1 MLINIIY
8 VAYKGVYMIKR
19 LIFDVD
25 NTLIDWEDDYW
36 DSLELVFR
44 DLGIQSNEN
53 LKNTIITAID
63 NYEKSNIYYSKQ
75 KMLQC
80 INDKLEE
87 KLPYDFIELC
97 LKYFEKCISKNVDK
111 EIINTLEYL
120 SNKYEIV
127 VLTNWFK
134 EEQVE
139 RLKNAGMLKYIKE
152 VYAPETFKTKPHP
165 ESYITAIDEHNPDE
179 CIMIGDNIITDI
191 NGALNAGLKAIYY
204 DKTAKEEKKDN
215 GKYITINK
223 ISKLMDIL

>member
-1 MLINIIY
+1 
-8 VAYKGVYMIKR
+8 MIKR

-25 NTLIDWEDDYW
+25 NTLIDWEDEYW
-36 DSLELVFR
+36 DVLELVFNE
-44 DLGIQSNEN
+44 LGIKSNEQLRN
-53 LKNTIITAID
+53 AIITSIN
-63 NYEKSNIYYSKQ
+63 NYEKNNTYYDKQ
-75 KMLQC
+75 KMLEDM
-80 INDKLEE
+80 NDKLEN
-87 KLPYDFIELC
+87 KLPDNFVELC
-97 LKYFEKCISKNVDK
+97 LKYFERCIPKNVDK

-120 SNKYEIV
+120 SNKYEVV

-152 VYAPETFKTKPHP
+152 VYAPETFKTKPHY
-165 ESYITAIDEHNPDE
+165 ESYITAIDKHNPDE
-179 CIMIGDNIITDI
+179 CVMIGDNIVTDI

-204 DKTAKEEKKDN
+204 DKTAKEEKIDN

>member
-1 MLINIIY
+1 
-8 VAYKGVYMIKR
+8 MIKR

-25 NTLIDWEDDYW
+25 NTLIDWEEEYW
-36 DSLELVFR
+36 DALELVFSE
-44 DLGIQSNEN
+44 LGIKSNEQLRN
-53 LKNTIITAID
+53 AIITSID
-63 NYEKSNIYYSKQ
+63 NYEKNNVYYDKQ
-75 KMLQC
+75 KMLEE
-80 INDKLEE
+80 INNKLEN
-87 KLPYDFIELC
+87 KLPDNFVELC
-97 LKYFEKCISKNVDK
+97 LKCFEGCIPKNIDK

-152 VYAPETFKTKPHP
+152 VYAPETFKVKPYT

-179 CIMIGDNIITDI
+179 CVMIGDSITNDI